1 MNAGTTTSQIRPLCS
16 YRSDPYEANPI
27 EVLMQQMLHS
37 GAEYPIVMAKRTFRR
52 GQHLYRPGS
61 VGKHVYSINRGT
73 FKTYRIGEDGR
84 ERILGFH
91 SEGML
96 LGLDALAGRQTHC
109 GAIALDTT
117 VICQI
122 PIAAVMA
129 GADRSKQLR
138 QRLFEQY
145 DDEIDRLGTRL
156 SLRTLPAPQRLAHF
170 ILSIAGASASVTVPM
185 TNKEIG
191 NYLNL
196 VPETVSRLLTKFQQR
211 EWVAVLG
218 REMQVLDRTALQ
230 TQSAVAEAPPEQVKY
245 SGSVICECAPTP

>member
-1 MNAGTTTSQIRPLCS
+1 MNGTTSTSQIGPVDSGRC
-16 YRSDPYEANPI
+16 DAYEPNPI
-27 EVLMQQMLHS
+27 EVLMQQMLHN
-37 GAEYPIVMAKRTFRR
+37 GVEQPVVMAKRTFRR
-52 GQHLYRPGS
+52 GQHLYRPGAA
-61 VGKHVYSINRGT
+61 GKFVYSINRGT

-91 SEGML
+91 AEGML
-96 LGLDALAGRQTHC
+96 LGLDSLAGRQSHC

-117 VICQI
+117 VVCQI
-122 PIAAVMA
+122 PIAAIMA
-129 GADRSKQLR
+129 GADKSKQLR
-138 QRLFEQY
+138 QRLYEQF

-170 ILSIAGASASVTVPM
+170 ILSIAGTSASVTAPM

-211 EWVAVLG
+211 DWLAIQG
-218 REMQVLDRTALQ
+218 REIQILDRTALQ
-230 TQSAVAEAPPEQVKY
+230 TQSAVADAAREQLKFVA
-245 SGSVICECAPTP
+245 SIVCDCSPCP